1 MCVEEIESRAEF
13 RRKRRIKRR
22 RRRKIIKTVLLLIFI
37 ILIIIIVCFLF
48 YRKKEQKPYTVA
60 LDAGHGGADV
70 GAIGYIEEVE
80 LTEKTAD
87 LLEELLKK
95 DGRFEVVR
103 SRKNGED
110 MPITK
115 RKEILLKQKPNL
127 LLSIHGNSDPTATAR
142 GFECYPS
149 PPGRDNHEISY
160 YFAVCI
166 AEQMAEAGN
175 RLRGENG
182 VRYAYY
188 VTDQNG
194 NTQKAIKE
202 VSDTMVYAQQ
212 SFGMVENISCAA
224 VLAEQ
229 CFVTNQEDA
238 KAFGS
243 EKGCEISAK
252 AYYKAIC
259 KYLYI
264 QPISDNI

>member
-1 MCVEEIESRAEF
+1 MQSESNAEI
-13 RRKRRIKRR
+13 RRKRRMKRKRR
-22 RRRKIIKTVLLLIFI
+22 KKIIKILLLLFLI
-37 ILIIIIVCFLF
+37 ILAIIFGFVLFL
-48 YRKKEQKPYTVA
+48 RKGEQKPYTIG
-60 LDAGHGGADV
+60 LDAGHGGEDV

-87 LLEELLKK
+87 FLQELLEK
-95 DGRFEVVR
+95 DGRFKVVR

-110 MPITK
+110 IGITK
-115 RKEILLKQKPNL
+115 RKEILLKQKPDL
-127 LLSIHGNSDPTATAR
+127 ILSIHGNSDPTGTAR

-149 PPGRDNHEISY
+149 PPGRDNYDISY
-160 YFAVCI
+160 YFAMCI
-166 AEQMAEAGN
+166 AEQMAEVGN

-212 SFGMVENISCAA
+212 SFGMVENINCAA

-229 CFVTNQEDA
+229 CFVTNQEDVE
-238 KAFGS
+238 AFGS

-259 KYLYI
+259 KYLNI
-264 QPISDNI
+264 EPISDNI

>member
-1 MCVEEIESRAEF
+1 MEEIESRAEI
-13 RRKRRIKRR
+13 RRNRRIKRKR
-22 RRRKIIKTVLLLIFI
+22 RKKIIKTILLLIFI
-37 ILIIIIVCFLF
+37 ILIIIIICFLF
-48 YRKKEQKPYTVA
+48 YKKKEQKPYTVG
-60 LDAGHGGADV
+60 LDAGHGGTDV

-87 LLEELLKK
+87 LLEELLKN

-115 RKEILLKQKPNL
+115 RKEILLKQKPDL
-127 LLSIHGNSDPTATAR
+127 ILSIHGNSDPTATAR

-149 PPGRDNHEISY
+149 PPGRKNHEISY

-166 AEQMAEAGN
+166 SEQMAEAGN
-175 RLRGENG
+175 HLRGENG

-202 VSDTMVYAQQ
+202 ASDSMIYAQQ
-212 SFGMVENISCAA
+212 SFGMVENINCAA
-224 VLAEQ
+224 VLVEQ

-238 KAFGS
+238 QTFGS
-243 EKGCEISAK
+243 EKGCKISAE

-259 KYLYI
+259 KYLNI
-264 QPISDNI
+264 EAKSDNV